1 MKQLKEN
8 KGIERSLLLTMAV
21 IAGLTVAN
29 CYYNQPLL
37 EMIRHDMGVSQHEA
51 NLITVVT
58 QIGYALGLYFL
69 IPMGDLY
76 SRRRIIVINMS
87 IAAVMAVFI
96 AFSKGMDCLG
106 CLSPAGSLLSHST
119 ILHSYSRTIFRK
131 EK

>member
-58 QIGYALGLYFL
+58 QIGYALGLCFL
-69 IPMGDLY
+69 ILLASPHHRHQY
-76 SRRRIIVINMS
+76 VRSSRHGRFHS
-87 IAAVMAVFI
+87 F
-96 AFSKGMDCLG
+96 FPKGMDCLG